1 MHNHAWFLVG
11 FPAHHSIHHQ
21 RMSTVVLNFFIY
33 PDALKGCDTSLSAVV
48 SHFGGNFQCGEW
60 ECGRCGQWESVHKIL
75 CLIKAQS
82 WFWLYPSSALR
93 ITAPPCRIELCKGDE
108 FPCVPLCGEGRQLRR
123 QLWALLTMSFMYK
136 LAHFTFST
144 PGNIGFL
151 FMKSRFSLL
160 SPHITLLSSFDIFL
174 GFPANNTD
182 NFQIWDLG
190 DSYSTSG
197 RILSEYQVKPRTLS
211 LHEPG
216 LQG

>member
-1 MHNHAWFLVG
+1 MWGVGVWEMWAVGECSQNSLFDKGPELVLIIPFIRLENHC
-11 FPAHHSIHHQ
+11 
-21 RMSTVVLNFFIY
+21 STMQNWIVQ
-33 PDALKGCDTSLSAVV
+33 GGWV
-48 SHFGGNFQCGEW
+48 S
-60 ECGRCGQWESVHKIL
+60 
-75 CLIKAQS
+75 
-82 WFWLYPSSALR
+82 
-93 ITAPPCRIELCKGDE
+93 
-108 FPCVPLCGEGRQLRR
+108 CVPLCGEGRQLRR

-160 SPHITLLSSFDIFL
+160 SPHITLLSSLDIFL